1 MFTFLRRRLAE
12 RAVRASRQQAALDPE
27 VQSGAPSRPDP
38 QQVLRRL
45 EWTVIKRLDGQL
57 QGDYRSLFRGAGLVL
72 ADLREYQSHDDVRHI
87 DWNVTARMQT
97 PYVREHQEDRE
108 VAAWFLVDLSGSVHF
123 GSGAVSKRQ
132 LAAEAVTV
140 LARLLSQHGNRVG
153 VMLFSGTQV
162 RAEVVVPARS
172 GRRHL
177 LHVLQL
183 MLSDLPTA
191 GTRPT
196 AGITAGTTAGK
207 TTDLRVL
214 LSQAQAVIRRRA
226 SIFLVSDFI
235 TQPDWHAPLSQ
246 LARRHEVVAIRLR
259 DRLEQEIPNVGLV
272 LMQDAETGEQL
283 LVDGNDGGFR
293 ARFTQIAAERE
304 NLLRE
309 GLTRAGVDC
318 LELTTDE
325 PLDQAILRFTQ
336 LRKRASQMAQGA
348 GAVRA

>member
-1 MFTFLRRRLAE
+1 MFTLLRRRLAE
-12 RAVRASRQQAALDPE
+12 RSARQQAALDQE
-27 VQSGAPSRPDP
+27 VQAEAPARPDP

-183 MLSDLPTA
+183 MLSDLPSA
-191 GTRPT
+191 GKLPT
-196 AGITAGTTAGK
+196 SGITVGA
-207 TTDLRVL
+207 TTDLRAL

-226 SIFLVSDFI
+226 SVFLVSDFI

-283 LVDGNDGGFR
+283 LVDGNDAGFR
-293 ARFTQIAAERE
+293 VRFSHMAAERE
-304 NLLRE
+304 TLLRE

-318 LELTTDE
+318 LELSTDE

-348 GAVRA
+348 GAARA

>member
-1 MFTFLRRRLAE
+1 MFTFLRRRLTERAE
-12 RAVRASRQQAALDPE
+12 RAAGQQAAPGLE
-27 VQSGAPSRPDP
+27 VQAQVPARPDP
-38 QQVLRRL
+38 QKVLRRL

-108 VAAWFLVDLSGSVHF
+108 VAAWFLVDMSGSVHF

-162 RAEVVVPARS
+162 RAEVLVPARS

-196 AGITAGTTAGK
+196 AGT

-235 TQPDWHAPLSQ
+235 TQADWHAPLSQ

-259 DRLEQEIPNVGLV
+259 DRLEQEIPNIGLL

-283 LVDGNDGGFR
+283 LVDGNDSGFR
-293 ARFTQIAAERE
+293 ARFAQIAAERE
-304 NLLRE
+304 NLLRQ

-348 GAVRA
+348 GAARA

>member
-1 MFTFLRRRLAE
+1 MFTFLRRRLTE
-12 RAVRASRQQAALDPE
+12 RAVRAAGQQVAPGTQAQAKDP
-27 VQSGAPSRPDP
+27 ARPDP
-38 QQVLRRL
+38 LQVLRRL

-108 VAAWFLVDLSGSVHF
+108 VAAWFLVDMSGSVHF

-162 RAEVVVPARS
+162 RAEVLVPARS

-196 AGITAGTTAGK
+196 AGT
-207 TTDLRVL
+207 TTDLRL
-214 LSQAQAVIRRRA
+214 LLTQAQAVIRRRA

-235 TQPDWHAPLSQ
+235 TQADWHAPLSQ

-259 DRLEQEIPNVGLV
+259 DRLEQEIPNIGLL

-283 LVDGNDGGFR
+283 LVDGNDSGFR
-293 ARFTQIAAERE
+293 ARFAHIAAERE
-304 NLLRE
+304 NLLRQ

-318 LELTTDE
+318 LELSTDE

-348 GAVRA
+348 GAARA

>member
-1 MFTFLRRRLAE
+1 MFTFLRRRLTERAE
-12 RAVRASRQQAALDPE
+12 RAAGQQTAPGRE
-27 VQSGAPSRPDP
+27 VQAEVPARPDP

-108 VAAWFLVDLSGSVHF
+108 VAAWFLVDMSGSVHF

-153 VMLFSGTQV
+153 IMLFSGTQV

-191 GTRPT
+191 GTQPT
-196 AGITAGTTAGK
+196 AGA

-259 DRLEQEIPNVGLV
+259 DRLEQEIPNIGLL

-283 LVDGNDGGFR
+283 LVDGNDAGFR
-293 ARFTQIAAERE
+293 TRFAHIATERE
-304 NLLRE
+304 NLLRQ

-348 GAVRA
+348 GAARA

>member
-1 MFTFLRRRLAE
+1 MFTFLRRRLTERAE
-12 RAVRASRQQAALDPE
+12 RAAGQQAAPGRE
-27 VQSGAPSRPDP
+27 VQAKDPARPDP

-153 VMLFSGTQV
+153 VMLFTGTQV

-191 GTRPT
+191 GTQPT
-196 AGITAGTTAGK
+196 AGA

-235 TQPDWHAPLSQ
+235 SQPDWHAPLSQ

-259 DRLEQEIPNVGLV
+259 DRLEQEIPNLGLL

-283 LVDGNDGGFR
+283 LVDGNDAGFR
-293 ARFTQIAAERE
+293 ARFARIAAERE
-304 NLLRE
+304 NLLRQ

-318 LELTTDE
+318 LELTTEE

-348 GAVRA
+348 GAARA

>member
-1 MFTFLRRRLAE
+1 MFTFLRRRLTERAE
-12 RAVRASRQQAALDPE
+12 RAADQQAAPGRE
-27 VQSGAPSRPDP
+27 VQAEVPARPDP
-38 QQVLRRL
+38 QKVLRRL

-108 VAAWFLVDLSGSVHF
+108 VAAWFLVDMSGSVHF

-191 GTRPT
+191 GMRPT
-196 AGITAGTTAGK
+196 AGT

-259 DRLEQEIPNVGLV
+259 DRLEQEIPNIGLL

-283 LVDGNDGGFR
+283 LVDGNDAGFR
-293 ARFTQIAAERE
+293 ARFARIAAERE
-304 NLLRE
+304 NLLRQ

-318 LELTTDE
+318 LELNTDE

-348 GAVRA
+348 GAARA

>member
-1 MFTFLRRRLAE
+1 MFTFLRRRLTERAE
-12 RAVRASRQQAALDPE
+12 RAADQQAAPGRE
-27 VQSGAPSRPDP
+27 VQAEVPARPDP
-38 QQVLRRL
+38 QKVLRRL

-108 VAAWFLVDLSGSVHF
+108 VAAWFLVDMSGSVHF

-132 LAAEAVTV
+132 LAAEAVAV

-153 VMLFSGTQV
+153 IMLFSGTQV

-183 MLSDLPTA
+183 MLSDLPTSGA
-191 GTRPT
+191 QPT
-196 AGITAGTTAGK
+196 AGA

-259 DRLEQEIPNVGLV
+259 DRLEQEIPNIGLL

-283 LVDGNDGGFR
+283 LVDGNDAGFR
-293 ARFTQIAAERE
+293 ARFAHIAAERE
-304 NLLRE
+304 NLLRQ

-348 GAVRA
+348 GAARA

>member
-1 MFTFLRRRLAE
+1 MFTFLRRRLTERAE
-12 RAVRASRQQAALDPE
+12 RAAGQQAAPGLE
-27 VQSGAPSRPDP
+27 VQAQVPARPNP
-38 QQVLRRL
+38 LQVLRRL

-108 VAAWFLVDLSGSVHF
+108 VAAWFLVDMSGSVHF

-162 RAEVVVPARS
+162 RAEVLVPARS

-183 MLSDLPTA
+183 MLSDLPAA

-196 AGITAGTTAGK
+196 AGA

-235 TQPDWHAPLSQ
+235 TQADWHAPLSQ
-246 LARRHEVVAIRLR
+246 LARRHEVVAVRLR
-259 DRLEQEIPNVGLV
+259 DRLEQEIPNVGLL

-283 LVDGNDGGFR
+283 LVDGNDAGFR
-293 ARFTQIAAERE
+293 ARFAHIAAERE
-304 NLLRE
+304 NLLRQ
-309 GLTRAGVDC
+309 GITRAGVDC

-348 GAVRA
+348 GAARA

>member
-1 MFTFLRRRLAE
+1 MFTFLRRRLTERAE
-12 RAVRASRQQAALDPE
+12 RAAGLQAAPGRE
-27 VQSGAPSRPDP
+27 VQAEVPARPDP
-38 QQVLRRL
+38 QKVLRRL

-108 VAAWFLVDLSGSVHF
+108 VAAWFLVDMSGSVHF

-132 LAAEAVTV
+132 LSAEAVAV

-191 GTRPT
+191 GTQPT
-196 AGITAGTTAGK
+196 AGA

-226 SIFLVSDFI
+226 SIFVVSDFI
-235 TQPDWHAPLSQ
+235 TQPDWHASLSQ

-259 DRLEQEIPNVGLV
+259 DRLEQEIPNIGLL

-283 LVDGNDGGFR
+283 LVDGNDAGFR
-293 ARFTQIAAERE
+293 ARFAHIATERE
-304 NLLRE
+304 NLLRQ

-348 GAVRA
+348 GAARA

>member
-1 MFTFLRRRLAE
+1 MFTFLRRRLTERAE
-12 RAVRASRQQAALDPE
+12 RAAGQQAAPGLE
-27 VQSGAPSRPDP
+27 VQAQVPARPNP
-38 QQVLRRL
+38 LQVLRRL

-108 VAAWFLVDLSGSVHF
+108 VAAWFLVDMSGSVHF

-153 VMLFSGTQV
+153 IMLFSGTQV
-162 RAEVVVPARS
+162 RAEVLVPARS

-183 MLSDLPTA
+183 MLSDLPAA

-196 AGITAGTTAGK
+196 AGA

-235 TQPDWHAPLSQ
+235 TQADWHAPLSQ

-259 DRLEQEIPNVGLV
+259 DRLEQEIPNIGLL

-283 LVDGNDGGFR
+283 LVDGNDAGFR
-293 ARFTQIAAERE
+293 ARFAHIATERE
-304 NLLRE
+304 NLLRQ

-348 GAVRA
+348 GAARA

>member
-1 MFTFLRRRLAE
+1 MFTFLRRRLTERAE
-12 RAVRASRQQAALDPE
+12 RAAGQQAAPGRE
-27 VQSGAPSRPDP
+27 VQAEVPARPDP
-38 QQVLRRL
+38 QKVLRRL

-108 VAAWFLVDLSGSVHF
+108 VAAWFLVDMSGSVHF

-132 LAAEAVTV
+132 LAAEAVAV

-183 MLSDLPTA
+183 MLSDLPTS

-196 AGITAGTTAGK
+196 AGT

-226 SIFLVSDFI
+226 SIFVVSDFI

-259 DRLEQEIPNVGLV
+259 DRLEQEIPNIGLL

-283 LVDGNDGGFR
+283 LVDGNDAGFR
-293 ARFTQIAAERE
+293 ARFAHIATERE
-304 NLLRE
+304 NLLRQ

-348 GAVRA
+348 GAARA

>member
-1 MFTFLRRRLAE
+1 MFTFLRRRLTERAE
-12 RAVRASRQQAALDPE
+12 RAAGQQAAPGLE
-27 VQSGAPSRPDP
+27 VQAQVPARPNP
-38 QQVLRRL
+38 LQVLRRL

-108 VAAWFLVDLSGSVHF
+108 VAAWFLVDMSGSVHF

-153 VMLFSGTQV
+153 IMLFSGTQV
-162 RAEVVVPARS
+162 RAEVLVPARS

-183 MLSDLPTA
+183 MLSDLPAA

-196 AGITAGTTAGK
+196 AGA

-235 TQPDWHAPLSQ
+235 TQADWHAPLSQ

-259 DRLEQEIPNVGLV
+259 DRLEQEIPNVGLL

-283 LVDGNDGGFR
+283 LVDGNDAGFR
-293 ARFTQIAAERE
+293 ARFAHIAAERE
-304 NLLRE
+304 NLLRQ

-348 GAVRA
+348 GAARA

>member
-1 MFTFLRRRLAE
+1 MFTFLRRRLTERAE
-12 RAVRASRQQAALDPE
+12 RAAGQQAAPGLE
-27 VQSGAPSRPDP
+27 VQAEVPARPDP
-38 QQVLRRL
+38 QKVLRRL

-108 VAAWFLVDLSGSVHF
+108 VAAWFLVDMSGSVHF
-123 GSGAVSKRQ
+123 GMGAVSKRQ

-153 VMLFSGTQV
+153 IMLFSGTQV
-162 RAEVVVPARS
+162 RAEVLVPARS

-196 AGITAGTTAGK
+196 AGT

-235 TQPDWHAPLSQ
+235 TQANWHAPLSQ

-259 DRLEQEIPNVGLV
+259 DRLEQEIPNVGLL

-283 LVDGNDGGFR
+283 LVDGNDAGFR
-293 ARFTQIAAERE
+293 ARFAHIAAERE
-304 NLLRE
+304 NLLRQ

-348 GAVRA
+348 GAARA

>member
-1 MFTFLRRRLAE
+1 MFTFLRRRLTERAE
-12 RAVRASRQQAALDPE
+12 RAAGQQATPGLE
-27 VQSGAPSRPDP
+27 VQEQVPARPEP

-108 VAAWFLVDLSGSVHF
+108 VAAWFLVDMSGSVHF

-153 VMLFSGTQV
+153 IMLFSGTQV
-162 RAEVVVPARS
+162 RAEVLVPARS

-183 MLSDLPTA
+183 MLSDLPAA

-196 AGITAGTTAGK
+196 AGA

-235 TQPDWHAPLSQ
+235 TQADWHAPLSQ

-259 DRLEQEIPNVGLV
+259 DRLEQDIPNVGLL

-283 LVDGNDGGFR
+283 LVDGNDAGFR
-293 ARFTQIAAERE
+293 ARFAHIAAERE
-304 NLLRE
+304 NLLRQ

-336 LRKRASQMAQGA
+336 LRKRASQMAQSA
-348 GAVRA
+348 GAARA

>member
-1 MFTFLRRRLAE
+1 MFTFLRRRLTERAE
-12 RAVRASRQQAALDPE
+12 RAAGQQTAPGRE
-27 VQSGAPSRPDP
+27 VQAEVPARPDP
-38 QQVLRRL
+38 QKVLRRL

-108 VAAWFLVDLSGSVHF
+108 VAAWFLVDMSGSVHF

-132 LAAEAVTV
+132 LAAEAVAV

-153 VMLFSGTQV
+153 IMLFSGTQV

-191 GTRPT
+191 GTQPT
-196 AGITAGTTAGK
+196 AGA

-259 DRLEQEIPNVGLV
+259 DRLEQEIPNIGLL

-283 LVDGNDGGFR
+283 LVDGNDAGFR
-293 ARFTQIAAERE
+293 ARFAHIAAERE
-304 NLLRE
+304 NLLRQ

-348 GAVRA
+348 GAARA

>member
-1 MFTFLRRRLAE
+1 MFTFLRRRLTERAE
-12 RAVRASRQQAALDPE
+12 RAAGQQAAPGLE
-27 VQSGAPSRPDP
+27 VQAQVPARPNP
-38 QQVLRRL
+38 LQVLRRL

-108 VAAWFLVDLSGSVHF
+108 VAAWFLVDMSGSVHF

-162 RAEVVVPARS
+162 RAEVLVPARS

-183 MLSDLPTA
+183 MLSDLPAA

-196 AGITAGTTAGK
+196 AGA

-235 TQPDWHAPLSQ
+235 TQADWHAPLSQ

-259 DRLEQEIPNVGLV
+259 DRLEQDIPNVGLL

-283 LVDGNDGGFR
+283 LVDGNDAGFR
-293 ARFTQIAAERE
+293 ARFAHIAAERE
-304 NLLRE
+304 NLLRQ

-348 GAVRA
+348 GAARA

>member
-1 MFTFLRRRLAE
+1 MFTFLRRRLTE
-12 RAVRASRQQAALDPE
+12 RAVRAAGQQAAPGTQAQANDT
-27 VQSGAPSRPDP
+27 ARPDP

-108 VAAWFLVDLSGSVHF
+108 VAAWFLVDMSGSVHF

-153 VMLFSGTQV
+153 IMLFSGTQV

-183 MLSDLPTA
+183 MLSDLPTS
-191 GTRPT
+191 GTQPT
-196 AGITAGTTAGK
+196 AGA

-259 DRLEQEIPNVGLV
+259 DRLEQEIPNIGLL

-283 LVDGNDGGFR
+283 LVDGNDAGFR
-293 ARFTQIAAERE
+293 ARFALIAAERE
-304 NLLRE
+304 NLLRQ

-348 GAVRA
+348 GAARA

>member
-1 MFTFLRRRLAE
+1 MFTFLRRRLTERAE
-12 RAVRASRQQAALDPE
+12 RAAGQQAAPGRE
-27 VQSGAPSRPDP
+27 VQAEVPARPDP
-38 QQVLRRL
+38 QKVLRRL

-108 VAAWFLVDLSGSVHF
+108 VAAWFLVDMSGSVHF

-153 VMLFSGTQV
+153 IMLFSGTQV

-183 MLSDLPTA
+183 MLSDLPTS
-191 GTRPT
+191 GTQPT
-196 AGITAGTTAGK
+196 AGA

-259 DRLEQEIPNVGLV
+259 DRLEQEIPNLGLL

-283 LVDGNDGGFR
+283 LVDGNDAGFR
-293 ARFTQIAAERE
+293 ARFAHIATERE
-304 NLLRE
+304 NLLRQ

-348 GAVRA
+348 GAARA

>member
-1 MFTFLRRRLAE
+1 MFTFLRRRLTERAE
-12 RAVRASRQQAALDPE
+12 RAAGQQAAPGRE
-27 VQSGAPSRPDP
+27 VQAEVPARPDP
-38 QQVLRRL
+38 QKVLRRL

-108 VAAWFLVDLSGSVHF
+108 VAAWFLVDMSGSVHF

-132 LAAEAVTV
+132 LAAEAVAV

-191 GTRPT
+191 GTQPT
-196 AGITAGTTAGK
+196 AGA

-226 SIFLVSDFI
+226 SIFVVSDFI
-235 TQPDWHAPLSQ
+235 TQPDWHASLSQ
-246 LARRHEVVAIRLR
+246 LARRHEVVVIRLR
-259 DRLEQEIPNVGLV
+259 DRLEQEIPNIGLL
-272 LMQDAETGEQL
+272 LMQDAETGQQL
-283 LVDGNDGGFR
+283 LVDGNDAGFR
-293 ARFTQIAAERE
+293 ARFAHIAAERE
-304 NLLRE
+304 NLLRQ

-348 GAVRA
+348 GAARA

>member
-1 MFTFLRRRLAE
+1 MFTFLRRRLTERAE
-12 RAVRASRQQAALDPE
+12 RAAGQQTAPGRE
-27 VQSGAPSRPDP
+27 VQAEVPARPDP
-38 QQVLRRL
+38 QKVLRRL

-108 VAAWFLVDLSGSVHF
+108 VAAWFLVDMSGSVHF

-183 MLSDLPTA
+183 MLSDLPTS
-191 GTRPT
+191 GTQPT
-196 AGITAGTTAGK
+196 AGA

-259 DRLEQEIPNVGLV
+259 DRLEQEIPNIGLL

-283 LVDGNDGGFR
+283 LVDGNDAGFR
-293 ARFTQIAAERE
+293 ARFARIAAERE
-304 NLLRE
+304 NLLRQ

-348 GAVRA
+348 GAARA

>member
-12 RAVRASRQQAALDPE
+12 RAVRAAGQQVALGPE
-27 VQSGAPSRPDP
+27 VQAAVQTRPNP
-38 QQVLRRL
+38 LQVLRRL

-108 VAAWFLVDLSGSVHF
+108 VAAWFLVDMSGSVHF

-183 MLSDLPTA
+183 MLSDLPAA

-196 AGITAGTTAGK
+196 AGA

-235 TQPDWHAPLSQ
+235 TQADWHAPLSQ

-259 DRLEQEIPNVGLV
+259 DRLEQEIPNVGLL

-283 LVDGNDGGFR
+283 LVDGNDAGFR
-293 ARFTQIAAERE
+293 ARFAHIAAERE
-304 NLLRE
+304 NLLRQ

-348 GAVRA
+348 GAARA

>member
-1 MFTFLRRRLAE
+1 MFTFLRRRLTERAE
-12 RAVRASRQQAALDPE
+12 RAAGQQAAPGLE
-27 VQSGAPSRPDP
+27 VQAQVPARPNP
-38 QQVLRRL
+38 LQVLRRL

-108 VAAWFLVDLSGSVHF
+108 VAAWFLVDMSGSVHF

-153 VMLFSGTQV
+153 IMLFSGTQV
-162 RAEVVVPARS
+162 RAEVLVPARS

-177 LHVLQL
+177 LHVLQI
-183 MLSDLPTA
+183 MLSDLPAA

-196 AGITAGTTAGK
+196 AGA

-235 TQPDWHAPLSQ
+235 TQADWHAPLSQ

-259 DRLEQEIPNVGLV
+259 DRLEQEIPNVGLL

-283 LVDGNDGGFR
+283 LVDGNDAGFR
-293 ARFTQIAAERE
+293 ARFAHIAAERE
-304 NLLRE
+304 NLLRQ

-336 LRKRASQMAQGA
+336 LRKRASQMAQGT
-348 GAVRA
+348 GAARA

>member
-1 MFTFLRRRLAE
+1 MFTFLRRRLTERAE
-12 RAVRASRQQAALDPE
+12 RAAGQQAAPGRE
-27 VQSGAPSRPDP
+27 VQAKDPARPDP

-153 VMLFSGTQV
+153 VMLFTGTQV

-196 AGITAGTTAGK
+196 AGT

-235 TQPDWHAPLSQ
+235 TQANWHAPLSQ

-259 DRLEQEIPNVGLV
+259 DRLEQEIPNLGLL

-283 LVDGNDGGFR
+283 LVDGNDAGFR
-293 ARFTQIAAERE
+293 ARFAHIAAERE
-304 NLLRE
+304 NLLRQ

-348 GAVRA
+348 GAARA

>member
-1 MFTFLRRRLAE
+1 MFTFLRRRLTERAE
-12 RAVRASRQQAALDPE
+12 RAAGQQAAPGRE
-27 VQSGAPSRPDP
+27 VQAKDPARPDP

-153 VMLFSGTQV
+153 IMLFSGTQV

-191 GTRPT
+191 GTQPT
-196 AGITAGTTAGK
+196 AGA

-259 DRLEQEIPNVGLV
+259 DRLEQEIPNLGLL
-272 LMQDAETGEQL
+272 LMQDAETGQQL
-283 LVDGNDGGFR
+283 LVDGNDAGFR
-293 ARFTQIAAERE
+293 ARFAHIAAERE
-304 NLLRE
+304 NLLRQ
-309 GLTRAGVDC
+309 GFTRAGVDC

-348 GAVRA
+348 GAARA

>member
-1 MFTFLRRRLAE
+1 MFTFLRRRLTERAE
-12 RAVRASRQQAALDPE
+12 RAAGQQAAPGLE
-27 VQSGAPSRPDP
+27 VQAQVPARPNP
-38 QQVLRRL
+38 LQVLRRL

-108 VAAWFLVDLSGSVHF
+108 VAAWFLVDMSGSVHF

-196 AGITAGTTAGK
+196 AGT

-226 SIFLVSDFI
+226 SIFVVSDFI

-259 DRLEQEIPNVGLV
+259 DRLEQEIPNLGLL
-272 LMQDAETGEQL
+272 LMQDAETGQQL
-283 LVDGNDGGFR
+283 LVDGNDAGFR
-293 ARFTQIAAERE
+293 ARFAHIATERE
-304 NLLRE
+304 NLLRQ

-348 GAVRA
+348 GAARA

>member
-1 MFTFLRRRLAE
+1 MFTFLRRRLTE
-12 RAVRASRQQAALDPE
+12 RAVRAAGQQVAPGQE
-27 VQSGAPSRPDP
+27 VQAEAPARPDP

-191 GTRPT
+191 GTQPT
-196 AGITAGTTAGK
+196 AGA

-259 DRLEQEIPNVGLV
+259 DRLEQEIPNLGLL
-272 LMQDAETGEQL
+272 LMQDAETGAQL
-283 LVDGNDGGFR
+283 LVDGNDAGFR
-293 ARFTQIAAERE
+293 ARFAHIAAERE
-304 NLLRE
+304 NLLRQ

-348 GAVRA
+348 GAARA

>member
-1 MFTFLRRRLAE
+1 MFTFLRRRLTERAE
-12 RAVRASRQQAALDPE
+12 RAAGQQAAPGLE
-27 VQSGAPSRPDP
+27 VQAEVPARPDP
-38 QQVLRRL
+38 QKVLRRL

-108 VAAWFLVDLSGSVHF
+108 VAAWFLVDMSGSVHF

-153 VMLFSGTQV
+153 IMLFSGTQV
-162 RAEVVVPARS
+162 RAEVLVPARS

-183 MLSDLPTA
+183 MLSDLPAA

-196 AGITAGTTAGK
+196 AGA

-235 TQPDWHAPLSQ
+235 TQADWHAPLSQ

-259 DRLEQEIPNVGLV
+259 DRLEQDIPNVGLL

-283 LVDGNDGGFR
+283 LVDGNDAGFR
-293 ARFTQIAAERE
+293 ARFAHIAAERE
-304 NLLRE
+304 NLLRQ

-348 GAVRA
+348 GAARA

>member
-1 MFTFLRRRLAE
+1 MFTFLRRRLTERAE
-12 RAVRASRQQAALDPE
+12 RAAGQQAAPGRE
-27 VQSGAPSRPDP
+27 VQAEVPARPDP
-38 QQVLRRL
+38 QKVLRRL

-108 VAAWFLVDLSGSVHF
+108 VAAWFLVDMSGSVHF

-191 GTRPT
+191 GTQPT
-196 AGITAGTTAGK
+196 AGA

-259 DRLEQEIPNVGLV
+259 DRLEQEIPNIGLL

-283 LVDGNDGGFR
+283 LVDGNDAGFR
-293 ARFTQIAAERE
+293 TRFAHIAAERE
-304 NLLRE
+304 NLLRQ

-348 GAVRA
+348 GAARA

>member
-1 MFTFLRRRLAE
+1 MFTFLRRRLTE
-12 RAVRASRQQAALDPE
+12 RAVRAAGQQAAPGRE
-27 VQSGAPSRPDP
+27 VQAEVPARPDP
-38 QQVLRRL
+38 QKVLRRL

-108 VAAWFLVDLSGSVHF
+108 VAAWFLVDMSGSVHF

-132 LAAEAVTV
+132 LAAEAVAV

-196 AGITAGTTAGK
+196 AGT

-259 DRLEQEIPNVGLV
+259 DRLEQEIPNIGLL

-283 LVDGNDGGFR
+283 LVDGNDAGFR
-293 ARFTQIAAERE
+293 ARFARIAAERE
-304 NLLRE
+304 NLLRQ

-348 GAVRA
+348 GAARA

>member
-1 MFTFLRRRLAE
+1 MFTFLRRRLTERAE
-12 RAVRASRQQAALDPE
+12 RAADQQAAPGRE
-27 VQSGAPSRPDP
+27 VQAEVPARPDP
-38 QQVLRRL
+38 QKVLRRL

-108 VAAWFLVDLSGSVHF
+108 VAAWFLVDMSGSVHF

-153 VMLFSGTQV
+153 IMLFSGTQV

-191 GTRPT
+191 GTQPT
-196 AGITAGTTAGK
+196 AGA

-259 DRLEQEIPNVGLV
+259 DRLEQEIPNIGLL

-283 LVDGNDGGFR
+283 LVDGNDAGFR
-293 ARFTQIAAERE
+293 ARFAHIATERE
-304 NLLRE
+304 NLLRQ

-348 GAVRA
+348 GAARA

>member
-1 MFTFLRRRLAE
+1 MFTFLRRRLTERAE
-12 RAVRASRQQAALDPE
+12 RAAGQQAAPGLE
-27 VQSGAPSRPDP
+27 VQAEVPARPDP
-38 QQVLRRL
+38 QKVLRRL

-108 VAAWFLVDLSGSVHF
+108 VAAWFLVDMSGSVHF

-153 VMLFSGTQV
+153 IMLFSGTQV
-162 RAEVVVPARS
+162 RAEVLVPARS

-183 MLSDLPTA
+183 MLSDLPAA

-196 AGITAGTTAGK
+196 AGA

-235 TQPDWHAPLSQ
+235 TQADWHAPLSQ

-259 DRLEQEIPNVGLV
+259 DRLEQDIPNVGL
-272 LMQDAETGEQL
+272 LLIQDAETGEQL
-283 LVDGNDGGFR
+283 LVDGNDAGFR
-293 ARFTQIAAERE
+293 ARFAHIAAERE
-304 NLLRE
+304 NLLRQ

-348 GAVRA
+348 GAARA

>member
-1 MFTFLRRRLAE
+1 MFTFLRRRLTERAE
-12 RAVRASRQQAALDPE
+12 RAAGQQAAPGLE
-27 VQSGAPSRPDP
+27 VQAQVPARPNP
-38 QQVLRRL
+38 LQVLRRL

-108 VAAWFLVDLSGSVHF
+108 VAAWFLVDMSGSVHF

-153 VMLFSGTQV
+153 IMLFSGTQV
-162 RAEVVVPARS
+162 RAEVLVPARS

-196 AGITAGTTAGK
+196 AGT

-259 DRLEQEIPNVGLV
+259 DRLEQEIPNIGLL

-283 LVDGNDGGFR
+283 LVDGNDAGFR
-293 ARFTQIAAERE
+293 ARFAHIAAERE
-304 NLLRE
+304 NLLRQ

-348 GAVRA
+348 GAARA

>member
-1 MFTFLRRRLAE
+1 MFTFLRRRLTERAE
-12 RAVRASRQQAALDPE
+12 RAADQQAAPGRE
-27 VQSGAPSRPDP
+27 VQAEVPARPDP
-38 QQVLRRL
+38 QKVLRRL

-108 VAAWFLVDLSGSVHF
+108 VAAWFLVDMSGSVHF

-132 LAAEAVTV
+132 LAAEAVAV

-153 VMLFSGTQV
+153 IMLFSGTQV

-183 MLSDLPTA
+183 MLSDLPTS
-191 GTRPT
+191 GTQPT
-196 AGITAGTTAGK
+196 AGA

-259 DRLEQEIPNVGLV
+259 DRLEQEIPNIGLL

-283 LVDGNDGGFR
+283 LVDGNDAGFR
-293 ARFTQIAAERE
+293 ARFAHIAAERE
-304 NLLRE
+304 NLLRQ

-348 GAVRA
+348 GAARA

>member
-1 MFTFLRRRLAE
+1 MFTFLRRRLTE
-12 RAVRASRQQAALDPE
+12 RAVRAAGQQAAPGLEAQAQVP
-27 VQSGAPSRPDP
+27 ARPNP
-38 QQVLRRL
+38 LQVLRRL

-108 VAAWFLVDLSGSVHF
+108 VAAWFLVDMSGSVHF

-153 VMLFSGTQV
+153 IMLFSGTQV
-162 RAEVVVPARS
+162 RAEVLVPARS

-183 MLSDLPTA
+183 MLSDLPAA

-196 AGITAGTTAGK
+196 AGA

-235 TQPDWHAPLSQ
+235 TQADWHAPLSQ

-259 DRLEQEIPNVGLV
+259 DRLEQEIPNVGLL

-283 LVDGNDGGFR
+283 LVDGNDAGFR
-293 ARFTQIAAERE
+293 ARFAHIAAERE
-304 NLLRE
+304 NLLRQ

-318 LELTTDE
+318 LELSTDE

-348 GAVRA
+348 GAARA

>member
-1 MFTFLRRRLAE
+1 MFTFLRRRLTERAE
-12 RAVRASRQQAALDPE
+12 RAAGQQAAPGRE
-27 VQSGAPSRPDP
+27 VQAEVPARPDP
-38 QQVLRRL
+38 QKVLRRL

-108 VAAWFLVDLSGSVHF
+108 VAAWFLVDMSGSVHF

-183 MLSDLPTA
+183 MLSDLPTS

-196 AGITAGTTAGK
+196 AGT

-226 SIFLVSDFI
+226 SIFVVSDFI

-259 DRLEQEIPNVGLV
+259 DRLEQEIPNIGLL
-272 LMQDAETGEQL
+272 LMQDAETGQQL
-283 LVDGNDGGFR
+283 LVDGNDAGFR
-293 ARFTQIAAERE
+293 ARFAHIAAERE
-304 NLLRE
+304 NLLRQ

-348 GAVRA
+348 GAARA

>member
-1 MFTFLRRRLAE
+1 
-12 RAVRASRQQAALDPE
+12 
-27 VQSGAPSRPDP
+27 
-38 QQVLRRL
+38 
-45 EWTVIKRLDGQL
+45 
-57 QGDYRSLFRGAGLVL
+57 
-72 ADLREYQSHDDVRHI
+72 
-87 DWNVTARMQT
+87 MQT

-108 VAAWFLVDLSGSVHF
+108 VAAWFLVDMSGSVHF

-191 GTRPT
+191 GTQPT
-196 AGITAGTTAGK
+196 AGA

-259 DRLEQEIPNVGLV
+259 DRLEQEIPNIGLL

-283 LVDGNDGGFR
+283 LVDGNDAGFR
-293 ARFTQIAAERE
+293 ARFAHIAAERE
-304 NLLRE
+304 NLLRQ

-348 GAVRA
+348 GAARA

>member
-12 RAVRASRQQAALDPE
+12 RAARAAGQQVAPGPQ
-27 VQSGAPSRPDP
+27 VQAGVPARPDP

-196 AGITAGTTAGK
+196 AGA

-259 DRLEQEIPNVGLV
+259 DRLEQEIPNVGLL
-272 LMQDAETGEQL
+272 LMQDAETGQQL
-283 LVDGNDGGFR
+283 LVDGNDAGFR
-293 ARFTQIAAERE
+293 ARFAQIAAERE
-304 NLLRE
+304 NLLRQ

-348 GAVRA
+348 GAARA

>member
-1 MFTFLRRRLAE
+1 MFTFLRRRLTERAE
-12 RAVRASRQQAALDPE
+12 RAAGQQAAPGLE
-27 VQSGAPSRPDP
+27 VQAEVPARPNP
-38 QQVLRRL
+38 LQVLRRL

-108 VAAWFLVDLSGSVHF
+108 VAAWFLVDMSGSVHF

-153 VMLFSGTQV
+153 IMLFSGTQV
-162 RAEVVVPARS
+162 RAEVLVPARS

-183 MLSDLPTA
+183 MLSDLPAA

-196 AGITAGTTAGK
+196 AGA

-235 TQPDWHAPLSQ
+235 TQADWHAPLSQ

-259 DRLEQEIPNVGLV
+259 DRLEQEIPNVGLL

-283 LVDGNDGGFR
+283 LVDGNDAGFR
-293 ARFTQIAAERE
+293 ARFAHIAAERE
-304 NLLRE
+304 NLLRQ

-318 LELTTDE
+318 LELSTDE

-348 GAVRA
+348 GAARA

>member
-1 MFTFLRRRLAE
+1 MFTFLRRRLTERAE
-12 RAVRASRQQAALDPE
+12 RAAGQQAAPGRE
-27 VQSGAPSRPDP
+27 VQAEVPARPDP
-38 QQVLRRL
+38 QKVLRRL

-108 VAAWFLVDLSGSVHF
+108 VAAWFLVDMSGSVHF

-183 MLSDLPTA
+183 MLSDLPTS

-196 AGITAGTTAGK
+196 AGT

-226 SIFLVSDFI
+226 SIFVVSDFI

-259 DRLEQEIPNVGLV
+259 DRLEQEIPNIGLL

-283 LVDGNDGGFR
+283 LVDGNDAGFR
-293 ARFTQIAAERE
+293 ARFAHIATERE
-304 NLLRE
+304 NLLRQ

-348 GAVRA
+348 GAARA